1 MGQAKEEEMS
11 GPADIN
17 VRDII
22 INDESLCMHVGSID
36 DLTDQHF
43 LLSLHHQ
50 DVLQSDLLDDDV
62 VASLEGA
69 WLSEEVV
76 DHEVMLKGVWVVI
89 VKWIELSILSQG
101 SLFLIVRI
109 VVFLDDCLVFSWAGS
124 CI

>member
-1 MGQAKEEEMS
+1 M
-11 GPADIN
+11 
-17 VRDII
+17 
-22 INDESLCMHVGSID
+22 
-36 DLTDQHF
+36 
-43 LLSLHHQ
+43 
-50 DVLQSDLLDDDV
+50 QSDLLDDDV

-101 SLFLIVRI
+101 SLLLIVRI